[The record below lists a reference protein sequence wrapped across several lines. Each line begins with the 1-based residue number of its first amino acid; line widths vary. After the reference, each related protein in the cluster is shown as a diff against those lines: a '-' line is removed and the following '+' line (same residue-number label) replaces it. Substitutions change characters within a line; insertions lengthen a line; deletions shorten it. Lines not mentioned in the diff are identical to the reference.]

1 MTRARL
7 AVIGTTTTVVIA
19 ETMGLFSQQLH
30 RAERGFSNLHYSRRE
45 ALVEFSGLLRFI
57 SAKIN
62 AREKSASGVQ
72 MRIPQG
78 VGIFRARSYPR
89 QPAGGPAGFI
99 EWLRIAL
106 LALPDGSRDF
116 LARVAISPAMSG

>member
-1 MTRARL
+1 MRLPSIRTAKSMGRFVWIQRAMTKARL

-19 ETMGLFSQQLH
+19 GTMGLFFQQLH

-45 ALVEFSGLLRFI
+45 AVVEFSGLLRFI

-78 VGIFRARSYPR
+78 VGIFRARSYP
-89 QPAGGPAGFI
+89 PSNAGTTLG
-99 EWLRIAL
+99 
-106 LALPDGSRDF
+106 
-116 LARVAISPAMSG
+116 